1 MTKEQL
7 IALGAPEALAEKI
20 AGESAKELNRYIEK
34 TKFSE
39 LEVAKKQADET
50 LKERDKQLEELKKSS
65 GNNTELKNQIEK
77 LQADNENMKQAHA
90 KELTEIKINSAID
103 MALTNAKV
111 KNLKAVKALLNQE
124 NIKLKDDG
132 TLDGVDVQIEGLKKS
147 DAYLFESVEN
157 QSQRRGFV
165 PAPNPNSNEGNKPTT
180 LSDAVKSF
188 FNK

>member
-1 MTKEQL
+1 
-7 IALGAPEALAEKI
+7 
-20 AGESAKELNRYIEK
+20 
-34 TKFSE
+34 
-39 LEVAKKQADET
+39 
-50 LKERDKQLEELKKSS
+50 
-65 GNNTELKNQIEK
+65 
-77 LQADNENMKQAHA
+77 
-90 KELTEIKINSAID
+90 

-132 TLDGVDVQIEGLKKS
+132 TLDGVDAQIEGLKKS

-165 PAPNPNSNEGNKPTT
+165 PAPNPNSNEGNKPAT